1 MLRSELTRNWTRP
14 NPTIRLTRPQKK
26 ELETR
31 GKELNAL
38 AAKIGA
44 YFRIVYV
51 TADETPL
58 SVRFHLPAVRINRG
72 VWETLDRR
80 AFAFSGRPLMTL
92 DWYRARRVAIAAD
105 HPRPAAIPYWDYCSS
120 EGFSGDVDV
129 EDACAS
135 WDFGNKFVTYQN
147 AAAPCGALSRVT
159 TFSKGHRMSTISTDP
174 IIVALLALQS
184 AKQTVDTDTTAL
196 QTAQAASTNAQAA
209 VAAAQTQ
216 LTADQAAAQT
226 AATSV
231 VVALSNAGYDV
242 SLPAPPT
249 GN

>member
-1 MLRSELTRNWTRP
+1 MHSAHQIGRLVHAITCLALAISAVRASAADARKPTLAIALDDGSQSQMLRSELTRNWTRP

-129 EDACAS
+129 EDACAP
-135 WDFGNKFVTYQN
+135 WDFGNKFVTYQD
-147 AAAPCGALSRVT
+147 AGRRAAPC
-159 TFSKGHRMSTISTDP
+159 P
-174 IIVALLALQS
+174 E
-184 AKQTVDTDTTAL
+184 
-196 QTAQAASTNAQAA
+196 
-209 VAAAQTQ
+209 
-216 LTADQAAAQT
+216 
-226 AATSV
+226 
-231 VVALSNAGYDV
+231 
-242 SLPAPPT
+242 
-249 GN
+249 

>member
-1 MLRSELTRNWTRP
+1 MHSAHQIGRLVHAITCLALAGSAVRASAADARKPTLAIALDDGPQSQMLRSELTRNWTRP
-14 NPTIRLTRPQKK
+14 NPTIRLTRSQKK

-58 SVRFHLPAVRINRG
+58 SVRFHLPALRINRG

-129 EDACAS
+129 EDACAP
-135 WDFGNKFVTYQN
+135 WDFGNKFVTYQD
-147 AAAPCGALSRVT
+147 AARRAAPC
-159 TFSKGHRMSTISTDP
+159 P
-174 IIVALLALQS
+174 E
-184 AKQTVDTDTTAL
+184 
-196 QTAQAASTNAQAA
+196 
-209 VAAAQTQ
+209 
-216 LTADQAAAQT
+216 
-226 AATSV
+226 
-231 VVALSNAGYDV
+231 
-242 SLPAPPT
+242 
-249 GN
+249 